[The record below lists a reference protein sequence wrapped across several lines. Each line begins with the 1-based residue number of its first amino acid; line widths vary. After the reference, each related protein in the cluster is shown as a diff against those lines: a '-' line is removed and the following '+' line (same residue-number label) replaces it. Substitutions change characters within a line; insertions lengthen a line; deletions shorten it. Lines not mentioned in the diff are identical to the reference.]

1 MTAAAI
7 EIHPLNPVIG
17 AEIRGVDLGQPLG
30 NQLFQEI
37 HDALLRHLVIF
48 FRDQELTPAQHAE
61 FSRRFGQLHI
71 HPFYPGLGGLPEVM
85 VLEADE
91 TYRLAN
97 DIWHSDVS
105 FAERPPMGSVLL
117 ARQVPDSGGDTMWAN
132 MYAAYEA
139 LSDRMQNF
147 LSGLTAVHDYA
158 YGFAPDQLRDQ
169 RKAAEDLAKA
179 RSQYPPVEHP
189 VIRTHPVTGRK
200 ALYVNCCF
208 TSHIAGMTKPESRAL
223 LGFLYEHLAKP
234 EFTCR
239 HRWRAN
245 DVAFWDNRVTQHY
258 ALNDYFPARRVMHR
272 TTIVGEKPA

>member
-1 MTAAAI
+1 MTSTAI
-7 EIHPLNPVIG
+7 EIRPMNPVIG
-17 AEIRGVDLGQPLG
+17 AEISGVDLGQPLG
-30 NQLFQEI
+30 NRLFQEI

-48 FRDQELTPAQHAE
+48 FRDQELTPAQHAA
-61 FSRRFGQLHI
+61 FSRRFGPLHI
-71 HPFYPGLGGLPEVM
+71 HPFYPSLEGEREVM

-91 TYRLAN
+91 TYSLAN

-139 LSDRMQNF
+139 LSDRMQQF

-158 YGFAPDQLRDQ
+158 HGFAPDQLRDP

-179 RSQYPPVEHP
+179 RADYPPVEHP
-189 VIRTHPVTGRK
+189 VIRTHPATGRK
-200 ALYVNCCF
+200 ALYVNICF
-208 TSHIAGMTKPESRAL
+208 TSHIAGMKPAESRAL

-272 TTIVGEKPA
+272 TTIIGDRPV